1 MKKNIYMILLIVIII
16 IFGMLILKYVR
27 YYSNNNANKNEEEKD
42 NNIISYKHF
51 QLNIPK
57 DITFKVEDDDTF
69 SLKDNDEKEWEAYIT
84 IIYDQNKE
92 LLDKPEKYSEYI
104 KANTQ
109 YNLSNFEKI
118 QVSGS
123 ELYVC
128 KRYRGESDEVAGIL
142 GITNY
147 KGNFIYQIDFILLKG
162 EYNHEKITPIINIM
176 NSSNYNSGTED
187 VYYYEGAAKILEYE
201 LE

>member
-1 MKKNIYMILLIVIII
+1 MKKIIILTIDIIVIAI
-16 IFGMLILKYVR
+16 LVTSYLKYKNNKL
-27 YYSNNNANKNEEEKD
+27 NNNDLNEKGTETEK
-42 NNIISYKHF
+42 ISYKHF
-51 QLNIPK
+51 ELNIPK

-128 KRYRGESDEVAGIL
+128 KKYRGESNEVTGIL